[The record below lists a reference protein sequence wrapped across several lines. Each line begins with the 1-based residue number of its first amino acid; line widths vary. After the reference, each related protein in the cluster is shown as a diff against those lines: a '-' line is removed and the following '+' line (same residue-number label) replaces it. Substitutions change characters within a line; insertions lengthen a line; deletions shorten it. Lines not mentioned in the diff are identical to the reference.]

1 MQILDNTQVR
11 QKIKRLAYQIVESN
25 LSYKKL
31 YLLGI
36 NNNGM
41 RFAQL
46 LKSELEQIALIEL
59 VVGNIRLNPANP
71 MESEVMLDVPVEE
84 LKDKSILITDD
95 VANTGRTIFY
105 AFSAIMK
112 TLPARVQIGVLV
124 DRKHKNFPVHVDYV
138 GMTLATTLKENIDVD
153 IEEDGKMGVFLS

>member
-46 LKSELEQIALIEL
+46 LKTELEQIALIEL
-59 VVGNIRLNPANP
+59 VIGNIRLNPANP

>member
-11 QKIKRLAYQIVESN
+11 QKIKRLAYQIVEKN
-25 LSYKKL
+25 LRYKKL

-41 RFAQL
+41 RFAHL
-46 LKSELEQIALIEL
+46 LKAELEKIALLEVTI
-59 VVGNIRLNPANP
+59 GNIRLNPANP
-71 MESEVMLDVPVEE
+71 MDSEVEVDIPIEN
-84 LKDKSILITDD
+84 LKDQSILITDD

-112 TLPARVQIGVLV
+112 TLPSRVQIGVLV

-153 IEEDGKMGVFLS
+153 LDEEGMMGVYLS

>member
-59 VVGNIRLNPANP
+59 VIGNIRLNPANP

>member
-11 QKIKRLAYQIVESN
+11 QKIKRLAYQIVERN

-46 LKSELEQIALIEL
+46 LKEELEQIALIEL
-59 VVGNIRLNPANP
+59 IIGNIRLNPAYP

-112 TLPARVQIGVLV
+112 TLPERVQIGVLV

>member
-46 LKSELEQIALIEL
+46 LKAELEQIALIDL
-59 VVGNIRLNPANP
+59 IIGNIRLNPANP

-84 LKDKSILITDD
+84 LQDKSILITDD

-153 IEEDGKMGVFLS
+153 IDDGGKMGVFLT

>member
-46 LKSELEQIALIEL
+46 LKTELEQIALIEL

>member
-46 LKSELEQIALIEL
+46 LKTELEQIALIEL
-59 VVGNIRLNPANP
+59 VIGNIRLNPANP

-124 DRKHKNFPVHVDYV
+124 DRKHKSFPVHVDYV